1 MKRAPE
7 CTDATGSGRTLCHAR
22 GEAMMRRRDGFLLVT
37 VLFVMVVVAI
47 LALGT
52 SFTALIDRQVAARQR
67 VGTEAHYLAQA
78 GMDRLKTALFLE
90 LSNQARSD
98 IDICGFPPFEIDLGG
113 GVTLRQGETSAPLPF
128 EPVSNG
134 WYVLSF
140 ERSGGYF
147 VLNSVGYL
155 APSRDAEQRS
165 AQATMQLVAAAG
177 ERPSRVWDNAIFAR
191 ALTSGSGS
199 LTGTIA
205 AYGSVHIVNG
215 DFELVED
222 EALITSG
229 SSGIFNNYGG
239 RSNSTNVVTQARN
252 ALGMAR
258 TDQQPNP
265 RDLCSRLKIARGDV
279 LVRTNAVGIGAEGD
293 TYLEDGTW
301 IEPSPLAQV
310 QSIKGV
316 YLGSGDVVDQQGNP
330 LSTATQRDIFSRT
343 GVSGY
348 EGFDLS
354 FPALE
359 IGFPHALGELDADQ
373 CGLIIG
379 NELRLPPVAV
389 GSVGPCL
396 SRDGESSIEWDE
408 TNQVLKLNGVVSLPA
423 GVNVRLEGRTGNS
436 KIDVLEYEGIGAIM
450 VGTKTSTDVASNTG
464 RVDIDVEILP
474 RFADSNYRLGGDALS
489 LVTAGD
495 IYVDVPGGG
504 GTVSALLYADR
515 RIEID
520 KQPTIVGSVVGR
532 SVNVHNVPKVAFH
545 PDMVDIAELLC
556 LPGTVCDVGDF
567 GNRAPWSE
575 VSVEVR

>member
-1 MKRAPE
+1 
-7 CTDATGSGRTLCHAR
+7 
-22 GEAMMRRRDGFLLVT
+22 MMRRRDGFLLVT

-90 LSNQARSD
+90 LSNQARSE

-147 VLNSVGYL
+147 VLNSIGYL
-155 APSRDAEQRS
+155 AATRDAEQRS

-222 EALITSG
+222 VDVFEDEALIASG
-229 SSGIFNNYGG
+229 SSGVFNNYGG
-239 RSNSTNVVTQARN
+239 RSTSTSVVTQARK
-252 ALGMAR
+252 ALGTTR
-258 TDQQPNP
+258 TNEQPNP

-279 LVRTNAVGIGAEGD
+279 LVRTNAVGIGADGD
-293 TYLEDGTW
+293 TYEAGKW

-310 QSIKGV
+310 QSVKGV
-316 YLGSGDVVDQQGNP
+316 YLGAGDVVDQQGNS
-330 LSTATQRDIFSRT
+330 LSTTTDRQIFSRT

-359 IGFPHALGELDADQ
+359 IGFPHALGALQAAD

-396 SRDGESSIEWDE
+396 SYDGKSSIEWDE
-408 TNQVLKLNGVVSLPA
+408 INKVLKLNGVVSLPA
-423 GVNVRLEGRTGNS
+423 GVNVRLEGRTGNA
-436 KIDVLEYEGIGAIM
+436 KIDVLQYEGIGAIM
-450 VGTKTSTDVASNTG
+450 VGTKTSTDVTSNTG
-464 RVDIDVEILP
+464 RVDIDVEVLP
-474 RFADSNYRLGGDALS
+474 RFPDNNYRLGGDALS
-489 LVTAGD
+489 FVTAGD

-545 PDMVDIAELLC
+545 PDVIDIVELLC
-556 LPGTVCDVGDF
+556 LPGSVCDVGDF

>member
-1 MKRAPE
+1 MR
-7 CTDATGSGRTLCHAR
+7 
-22 GEAMMRRRDGFLLVT
+22 RRRDGFLLVT

-90 LSNQARSD
+90 LSDQARSELFV
-98 IDICGFPPFEIDLGG
+98 CGFPPFDVDLGG
-113 GVTLRQGETSAPLPF
+113 GVVLREGDTSAPLPF

-140 ERSGGYF
+140 ERSGGYY
-147 VLNSVGYL
+147 VLTSVGYL
-155 APSRDAEQRS
+155 APTRDAEQRS

-177 ERPSRVWDNAIFAR
+177 ERPSRVWDNAIFTQ
-191 ALTSGSGS
+191 ALSSGSGS

-205 AYGSVHIVNG
+205 AYGSVHVVNG
-215 DFELVED
+215 DVELVDEED
-222 EALITSG
+222 GLAASG
-229 SSGIFNNYGG
+229 SSGIYNNYAG
-239 RSNSTNVVTQARN
+239 RSTSTNVVSQARS
-252 ALGMAR
+252 ALGLAR
-258 TDQQPNP
+258 TDEQPNP

-279 LVRTNAVGIGAEGD
+279 RVRSNAVGIGAEGD
-293 TYLEDGTW
+293 TYLEDGKW
-301 IEPSPLAQV
+301 VEPSPLAQV

-316 YLGSGDVVDQQGNP
+316 YLGSGDVLDQQGNP
-330 LSTATQRDIFSRT
+330 LSTATQREIFSRT

-348 EGFDLS
+348 EGFDLG

-359 IGFPHALGELDADQ
+359 VDFPHSLGMLDALE
-373 CGLIIG
+373 CGLIDPIS
-379 NELRLPPVAV
+379 NEMRLPPVAV
-389 GSVGPCL
+389 GSVAPCF
-396 SRDGESSIEWDE
+396 SRDGKSSIEWDE
-408 TNQVLKLNGVVSLPA
+408 EGKVLRLDGVVSLPP
-423 GVNVRLEGRTGNS
+423 GVNVSLQGRTGSS

-450 VGTKTSTDVASNTG
+450 VGTKISEDVASNTG
-464 RVDIDVEILP
+464 RVDVEMEILP
-474 RFADSNYRLGGDALS
+474 KDPTTNYRIGGSALS
-489 LVTAGD
+489 FVTAGD

-515 RIEID
+515 RIDIQ

-545 PDMVDIAELLC
+545 PDVIDIAEFLC
-556 LPGTVCDVGDF
+556 LPGTVCDIGDF

-575 VSVEVR
+575 VSVETR